1 MDVFTL
7 RARDFI
13 SSTWLS
19 KASIF
24 RQENRQSH
32 YRNDPVKYDLDE
44 KEVVALCYPFGANT
58 AALQKASLFNDLVH

>member
-32 YRNDPVKYDLDE
+32 YRNDPVKYDLNK
-44 KEVVALCYPFGANT
+44 KEVGKHNSPSGDN
-58 AALQKASLFNDLVH
+58 AAAPQKDLMPA